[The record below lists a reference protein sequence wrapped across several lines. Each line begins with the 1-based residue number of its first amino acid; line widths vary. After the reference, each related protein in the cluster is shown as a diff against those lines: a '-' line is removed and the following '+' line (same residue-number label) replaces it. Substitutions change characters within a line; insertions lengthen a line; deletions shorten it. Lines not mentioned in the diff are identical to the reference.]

1 MRRPCPYAAGTAVPL
16 VLPQLAL
23 IAALGPR
30 TELVLTYSS
39 PEACSSPAV
48 QIGER
53 ISGVRSRSW
62 FSTEEMEH
70 LLHECGFGAIHALTV
85 GEARAQ
91 YFVGRSDG
99 LDVDTLERLIWAR
112 VTRS

>member
-1 MRRPCPYAAGTAVPL
+1 
-16 VLPQLAL
+16 
-23 IAALGPR
+23 
-30 TELVLTYSS
+30 
-39 PEACSSPAV
+39 
-48 QIGER
+48 
-53 ISGVRSRSW
+53 
-62 FSTEEMEH
+62 MEH

-91 YFVGRSDG
+91 DFVGRSDG